1 MPIGAIIGGVASVAG
16 SVLSSSAQKKAA
28 KQAANVSQQ
37 NAQLNDRTI
46 RDMYAQNSAVLAPW
60 QQSGLQANQMY
71 NALLGIPNQQPAQP
85 MQQAPMQNALGG
97 YSGGLD
103 GYSGGFETMGGDYPF
118 MGYGMQ
124 QPVQQVQPSIT
135 PQTAQNAF
143 DTYRGSTGYNF
154 RMNEGIRAIDAGA
167 PVRNS
172 GATLKARMNY
182 GQNLASEEFGR
193 YLGYLGNQQNLGYGA
208 ASAQA
213 GVGQNVSNSL
223 VANNNANATNQGNAL
238 LARGNANA
246 AMWNGIGNG
255 FGMLMGSS
263 FG

>member
-1 MPIGAIIGGVASVAG
+1 MAIGTALALAGATIGGSL
-16 SVLSSSAQKKAA
+16 LSSKSQKKAA
-28 KQAANVSQQ
+28 KQAAQVSEN
-37 NAQLNDRTI
+37 NAQLNDATI

-71 NALLGIPNQQPAQP
+71 NALLGIPNQQPV
-85 MQQAPMQNALGG
+85 QQAPMQNAFGG
-97 YSGGLD
+97 FG
-103 GYSGGFETMGGDYPF
+103 GYSGGFETMGGDYGYMMPN
-118 MGYGMQ
+118 YGMQ
-124 QPVQQVQPSIT
+124 QAQPSIT

-182 GQNLASEEFGR
+182 GQNLASDEFGR

-223 VANNNANATNQGNAL
+223 VANNNANASNQGNAL

-246 AMWNGIGNG
+246 QMWNGIGNG

>member
-1 MPIGAIIGGVASVAG
+1 MAIGTALALAGATIGGSL
-16 SVLSSSAQKKAA
+16 LSSKSQKKAA
-28 KQAANVSQQ
+28 KQAAQVSEN
-37 NAQLNDRTI
+37 NAQLNDATI

-71 NALLGIPNQQPAQP
+71 NALLGIPTQQPAQP
-85 MQQAPMQNALGG
+85 MQQAPMQNALGF
-97 YSGGLD
+97 D
-103 GYSGGFETMGGDYPF
+103 GYSGGFETMGGDY
-118 MGYGMQ
+118 GYMNFGMQ

-182 GQNLASEEFGR
+182 GQNLASDEFGR

-223 VANNNANATNQGNAL
+223 VANNNANASNQGNAL

-246 AMWNGIGNG
+246 QMWNGIGNG

>member
-16 SVLSSSAQKKAA
+16 SVLSSKAQSKAA
-28 KQAANVSQQ
+28 KQAAQVSEN

-71 NALLGIPNQQPAQP
+71 NALLGIPNQQPVQQV
-85 MQQAPMQNALGG
+85 QQAPMQNALSYG
-97 YSGGLD
+97 
-103 GYSGGFETMGGDYPF
+103 GYSGGFEALGGDYPF
-118 MGYGMQ
+118 MVEGYGMQ

-182 GQNLASEEFGR
+182 GQNLASDEFGR

-223 VANNNANATNQGNAL
+223 VANNNANASNQGNAL

-246 AMWNGIGNG
+246 QMWNGIGNG

>member
-16 SVLSSSAQKKAA
+16 SVLSSKAQSKAA
-28 KQAANVSQQ
+28 KQAAQVSEN

-85 MQQAPMQNALGG
+85 MQQAPMQNALGF
-97 YSGGLD
+97 D
-103 GYSGGFETMGGDYPF
+103 GYSGGFETMGGDY
-118 MGYGMQ
+118 GYMNFGMQ

-182 GQNLASEEFGR
+182 GQNLASDEFGR

-223 VANNNANATNQGNAL
+223 VANNNANASNQGNAL

-246 AMWNGIGNG
+246 QMWNGIGNG

-263 FG
+263 FE